1 MPLKEYESKRNFKK
15 TPEPV
20 SKKKEHKGDKS
31 KKEKPQGS
39 LEFVVHKHFASRLHY
54 DLRLELD
61 NVFKSWAIP
70 KGPTMNPKEK
80 RLAVMVED
88 HPFEYGS
95 FEGIIPEGNY
105 GAGKVYIWDRGT
117 YHSRNAASREESAVE
132 MRKGLVDGHVTFI
145 LEGEI
150 LRGEFAMVRLKKASP
165 DDWLMIKKNDEF
177 STDKD
182 LTEIEAPNEKLD
194 KKKMK

>member
-1 MPLKEYESKRNFKK
+1 MPLKEYKDKRDFKK
-15 TPEPV
+15 TPEPGSV
-20 SKKKEHKGDKS
+20 KNIQKRKKNKEV
-31 KKEKPQGS
+31 EVQAS

-61 NVFKSWAIP
+61 GVLKSWALP
-70 KGPTMNPKEK
+70 KGPTMNPEDK

-88 HPFEYGS
+88 HPFEYGD

-105 GAGKVYIWDRGT
+105 GAGKVYIWDRGS
-117 YHSRNAASREESAVE
+117 YHSRNATGKEESSE
-132 MRKGLVDGHVTFI
+132 ELRNGLSDGHMTFI

-150 LRGEFAMVRLKKASP
+150 LKGEFALVRLKKASP
-165 DDWLMIKKNDEF
+165 KDWLLIKKNDEF
-177 STDKD
+177 ATDED
-182 LTEIEAPNEKLD
+182 LTEIEAPNEKQD

>member
-1 MPLKEYESKRNFKK
+1 MPLKDYKNKRNFKK
-15 TPEPV
+15 TPEPGV
-20 SKKKEHKGDKS
+20 EKKKTATNKS
-31 KKEKPQGS
+31 KKQKPQGS

-61 NVFKSWAIP
+61 GVLKSWAIP
-70 KGPTMNPKEK
+70 KGPTMNPEDK

-88 HPFEYGS
+88 HPYDYGD

-105 GAGKVYIWDRGT
+105 GAGKVYIWDKGS
-117 YHSRNAASREESAVE
+117 YHSRNATGKDDSSIELRE
-132 MRKGLVDGHVTFI
+132 GLANGHITFI

-150 LRGEFAMVRLKKASP
+150 LKGEFALVKLKKASQK
-165 DDWLMIKKNDEF
+165 DWLMIKKNDEF
-177 STDKD
+177 ATDAD
-182 LTEIEAPNEKLD
+182 LTRIEAPNERLD